1 MECSRPEYCSGY
13 PFPSP
18 GALPNPGTEP
28 RFLPLQADSLPA
40 EPPGKPSCVVKAGSN
55 GYYVA
60 WRRWAVSVSVPP
72 LTKKEDPLKKVV
84 ATHSSTLL
92 WEIPW
97 TGAGQ
102 ASESAEFSRQDYWNF
117 VSTTE
122 TKWVAI
128 SSSRGS
134 KKVTAPVN

>member
-60 WRRWAVSVSVPP
+60 WQRWAVSVSVPP

-97 TGAGQ
+97 TEEPGGL
-102 ASESAEFSRQDYWNF
+102 
-117 VSTTE
+117 
-122 TKWVAI
+122 
-128 SSSRGS
+128 RGLRS
-134 KKVTAPVN
+134 QTQLSNLTSQPSQC